1 MVPIDPQTG
10 HGPALQFEMVI
21 MELPDPAIPELNAV
35 PQLSQKAGRFA
46 M

>member
-1 MVPIDPQTG
+1 
-10 HGPALQFEMVI
+10 MVI

>member
-10 HGPALQFEMVI
+10 HGPDLQPNITTVAP
-21 MELPDPAIPELNAV
+21 PDPANPELNAV